1 MRKAF
6 TLIELLVVIAII
18 AILAAILFPVFAQA
32 KLAAKKTSSLSNT
45 KQLAIAMN
53 MYCTDYDDTTEK
65 QPSTALDWWGP
76 LLPYF
81 KSVGIL
87 IGDRNDPDDNKT
99 RNAAGMYKL
108 SAYGYNWGPYG
119 WNLGGLLIPP
129 ANGSHGD
136 NVGISTT
143 AVVDNANTFVF
154 GDTYDTPR
162 ATIALG
168 FSGDSWTG
176 LSNSALRYGGSFNY
190 GFLDGHAKSI
200 KVRAGIWNEAWKY
213 FIMPADPRFWGS
225 YCADPDAVI
234 QNNAGQADNF
244 DSANPTY
251 VCKDA
256 AKWIHDNIN
265 PPGAPGAT
273 PSDLGGNSP
282 DCYFTN

>member
-1 MRKAF
+1 MFKRAF

-32 KLAAKKTSSLSNT
+32 KLAAKKTVSLSNT

-53 MYCTDYDDTTEK
+53 MYCTDNDDTTEK

-76 LLPYF
+76 LLPYV

-87 IGDRNDPDDNKT
+87 LSSERHDKDDNAT
-99 RNAAGMYKL
+99 RNAAGMYEI
-108 SAYGYNWGPYG
+108 SAYGYNWGPYA
-119 WNLGGLLIPP
+119 WNLGGLLVPP
-129 ANGSHGD
+129 NNGSHGD

-162 ATIALG
+162 ATIAIG
-168 FSGDSWTG
+168 FSGDAWTG
-176 LSNSALRYGGSFNY
+176 LSNSALRYGGMFNY

-213 FIMPADPRFWGS
+213 FIIPANPNFWGS

-234 QNNAGQADNF
+234 TNTAGQASNF
-244 DSANPTY
+244 DGANPTY

-256 AKWIHDNIN
+256 VKWVQNNIN
-265 PPGAPGAT
+265 TPCAAGAKPGA
-273 PSDLGGNSP
+273 SP
-282 DCYFTN
+282 DCYFAN